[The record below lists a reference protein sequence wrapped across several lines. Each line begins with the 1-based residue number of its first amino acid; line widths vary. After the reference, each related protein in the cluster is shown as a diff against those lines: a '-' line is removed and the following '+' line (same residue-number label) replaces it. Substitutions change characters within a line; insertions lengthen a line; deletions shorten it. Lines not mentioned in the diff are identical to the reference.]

1 MDETVL
7 ATAIGFS
14 VLLFALIFAVGHYRR
29 EMMRKRV
36 ICEMQRRRQ
45 YDLSRPRH

>member
-14 VLLFALIFAVGHYRR
+14 VLLFAVIFAVGHYRR

-36 ICEMQRRRQ
+36 IGEMQRRRL
-45 YDLSRPRH
+45 YDLSRPKH